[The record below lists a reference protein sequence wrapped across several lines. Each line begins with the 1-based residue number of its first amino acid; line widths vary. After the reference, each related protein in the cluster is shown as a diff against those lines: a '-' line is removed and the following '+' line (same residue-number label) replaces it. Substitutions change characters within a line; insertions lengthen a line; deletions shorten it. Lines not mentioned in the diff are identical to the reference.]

1 MNDSMLREQSKPA
14 SPRRPKPAS
23 TEDAKMLLLIE
34 AAEDIFLA
42 KGYHSATMSD
52 VAKAAGMSK
61 KTVYQL
67 ISSKAELFVALL
79 AHYQSLLSFPTTQP
93 DWSIQ
98 TILVENLLC
107 LAKFVLSPDQ
117 IAIIR
122 LIMAEYTHSPDLGR
136 IFHQNR
142 FKKAK
147 TRLETCLLD
156 IAASQNFELTNA
168 SEMSAMLFGM
178 AIGEFHISV
187 LIGFR
192 PPPSKP
198 ALEKRIRHAVNIFLA
213 GCGCGEDGKQASPG
227 GLCPPGPPTKG

>member
-1 MNDSMLREQSKPA
+1 MVRGHPT
-14 SPRRPKPAS
+14 S
-23 TEDAKMLLLIE
+23 TAADAPKMLLLIE

-42 KGYHSATMSD
+42 KGYHSATMND

-67 ISSKAELFVALL
+67 ISSKAELFAALL
-79 AHYQSLLSFPTTQP
+79 AHYQSLFTFPTPQP
-93 DWSIQ
+93 DWTTQ
-98 TILVENLLC
+98 TILVENLIC
-107 LAKFVLSPDQ
+107 LAKFLLSPEQ

-136 IFHQNR
+136 LFHQNR

-147 TRLETCLLD
+147 SKLEICLAD
-156 IAASQNFELTNA
+156 IAARNDTKLNNV

-178 AIGEFHISV
+178 AIGEFHLSTLV
-187 LIGFR
+187 GYR
-192 PPPSKP
+192 APPTKA
-198 ALEKRIRHAVNIFLA
+198 ALESRIRQAVDIFLT
-213 GCGCGEDGKQASPG
+213 GCGCVGEEARPG

>member
-1 MNDSMLREQSKPA
+1 MVRGQPT
-14 SPRRPKPAS
+14 S
-23 TEDAKMLLLIE
+23 TAADAPKMLLLIE

-42 KGYHSATMSD
+42 KGYHTATMND

-67 ISSKAELFVALL
+67 INSKADLFDALL
-79 AHYQSLLSFPTTQP
+79 AHYQSLFTFPTPQP
-93 DWSIQ
+93 DWTTH

-107 LAKFVLSPDQ
+107 LAKFLLSPEQ

-136 IFHQNR
+136 LFHQNR

-147 TRLETCLLD
+147 TKLESCLAD
-156 IAASQNFELTNA
+156 IASQHDTKLQNV

-178 AIGEFHISV
+178 AVGEFHLSV
-187 LIGFR
+187 LVGYR
-192 PPPSKP
+192 
-198 ALEKRIRHAVNIFLA
+198 A
-213 GCGCGEDGKQASPG
+213 
-227 GLCPPGPPTKG
+227 PPTKAALESRIRQAVDIFLTGCGWVDGQTRPGGSAPWTPAKG